1 MLLCSQVILKYLD
14 VYNACYLLTDATH
27 INATHLVE
35 RLQSYITA
43 NLEMMLESRMLED
56 LDPSVVRQ
64 LSEYI
69 RSAQMTKSS
78 VSRSNLLAN
87 EALRKHAEWLARQ
100 DIPVVFEPVDRPQV
114 HRDSPKLLTT
124 GSIRTRPMSS
134 LSVDPAADSRKV
146 ADAGPSGDELF
157 AMDEV
162 PSSDITPN
170 HPVPSF
176 DEPSGSVAVWKRPI
190 STPRCVELLVP
201 FLPCIVLISL

>member
-43 NLEMMLESRMLED
+43 NLEMMLEGRMLED

-64 LSEYI
+64 LAEYI
-69 RSAQMTKSS
+69 RSAQMTKSPI
-78 VSRSNLLAN
+78 SRSNLLAN
-87 EALRKHAEWLARQ
+87 EALRKHAEWLGQQ
-100 DIPVVFEPVDRPQV
+100 DLPVVFEPVDRSQV
-114 HRDSPKLLTT
+114 RRDSPKPM
-124 GSIRTRPMSS
+124 RTRPISS
-134 LSVDPAADSRKV
+134 LAVHPAADSRKA

-162 PSSDITPN
+162 ASSVITPN
-170 HPVPSF
+170 HPVPAVA
-176 DEPSGSVAVWKRPI
+176 EPSGSVAAWKRSM
-190 STPRCVELLVP
+190 STPRCVDFLLQ
-201 FLPCIVLISL
+201 FLLCIVLISL